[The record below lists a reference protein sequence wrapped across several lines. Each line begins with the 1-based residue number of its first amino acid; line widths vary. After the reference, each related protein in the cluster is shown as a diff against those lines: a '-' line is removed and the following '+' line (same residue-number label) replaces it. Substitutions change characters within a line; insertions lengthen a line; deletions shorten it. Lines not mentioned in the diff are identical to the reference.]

1 MRWNRE
7 GYGNTASKP
16 IEVIK
21 QDARIIDVIESSDKS
36 LKKTHQIALVVSKTR
51 PFEDY
56 KKLFRHTA
64 YTNQPGF
71 KLTPYSENLLSAMFK
86 GW

>member
-21 QDARIIDVIESSDKS
+21 QEARIVNVIESCDKS
-36 LKKTHQIALVVSKTR
+36 LKKPHQIALVVSKTR
-51 PFEDY
+51 GFEDY
-56 KKLFRHTA
+56 KKVVRHTA
-64 YTNQPGF
+64 FTNQQDF

>member
-1 MRWNRE
+1 MRWHRE

-36 LKKTHQIALVVSKTR
+36 LKKPHQIALVVSKTR
-51 PFEDY
+51 GFEDY
-56 KKLFRHTA
+56 KKVVRHTA
-64 YTNQPGF
+64 RTNQPGF
-71 KLTPYSENLLSAMFK
+71 RLTPYSESLLSEMFG